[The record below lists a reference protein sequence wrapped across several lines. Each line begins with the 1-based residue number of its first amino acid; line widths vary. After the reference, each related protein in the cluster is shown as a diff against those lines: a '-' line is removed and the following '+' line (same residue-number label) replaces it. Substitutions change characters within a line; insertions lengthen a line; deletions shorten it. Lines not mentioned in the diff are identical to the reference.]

1 LAFSNAAISAA
12 NGVASVPA
20 PNTISVPC
28 APDAA
33 GLALPDVL
41 ELLVDVLEVLLEQA
55 ADTVTIRQAATA
67 SPPLQSLRPMTAS
80 FCTTTERAEPNRGH
94 IPRGVI
100 PAPGFTARC
109 PDRAALVKSRV
120 MTRYLQ
126 VSQEIASN
134 IEAGLLGPGDEL
146 PSIRDAAGRYK
157 TTGSTIARAYR
168 YLADAGVIDVADR
181 RRSRVAA
188 RGDVAARRLLGGHP
202 VLRLAG
208 SDDPGLDI
216 VLRHSEACVV
226 TVGARGSFHGLTRM
240 WRGTADAAAIHLRHR
255 SGGHNSP
262 FARTL
267 LRGRRPAIIHLWRRE
282 QGLLTPAGNPD
293 HITEPGDLRT
303 LQIARRPFGTGTRV
317 LLDRLLT
324 ESGIAPASV
333 TGPEAASHLEVAMS
347 VASGQADTGLGVR
360 AAATALDLGFIPLAW
375 EDFDIVLSGDTLPAA
390 EPLIAALR
398 TPAVQSSIDA
408 LGGYDLS
415 RAGSVEMLA

>member
-1 LAFSNAAISAA
+1 
-12 NGVASVPA
+12 
-20 PNTISVPC
+20 
-28 APDAA
+28 
-33 GLALPDVL
+33 
-41 ELLVDVLEVLLEQA
+41 
-55 ADTVTIRQAATA
+55 
-67 SPPLQSLRPMTAS
+67 
-80 FCTTTERAEPNRGH
+80 
-94 IPRGVI
+94 
-100 PAPGFTARC
+100 
-109 PDRAALVKSRV
+109 

-126 VSQEIASN
+126 VSEQIASD
-134 IEAGLLGPGDEL
+134 IASGLLGAGDEL

-157 TTGSTIARAYR
+157 TTGSTIGRAYR
-168 YLADAGVIDVADR
+168 HLADAGVIEGADR

-188 RGDVAARRLLGGHP
+188 GGDIAARRLLGGYP

-216 VLRHSEACVV
+216 TLRQAGASVA
-226 TVGARGSFHGLTRM
+226 TVGARGSFHGLTRI

-282 QGLLTPAGNPD
+282 QGLLTPEGNPD
-293 HITEPGDLRT
+293 HITGPGDLRA

-317 LLDRLLT
+317 LLDRLLA
-324 ESGIAPASV
+324 EAGIAPASV
-333 TGPEAASHLEVAMS
+333 TGPQAASHLEVAMS

-360 AAATALDLGFIPLAW
+360 AAATAVGLGFVPVIW
-375 EDFDIVLSGDTLPAA
+375 EDFDIVLGGDALPAA

-415 RAGSVEMLA
+415 RAGSVDMLA

>member
-1 LAFSNAAISAA
+1 
-12 NGVASVPA
+12 
-20 PNTISVPC
+20 
-28 APDAA
+28 
-33 GLALPDVL
+33 
-41 ELLVDVLEVLLEQA
+41 
-55 ADTVTIRQAATA
+55 
-67 SPPLQSLRPMTAS
+67 
-80 FCTTTERAEPNRGH
+80 
-94 IPRGVI
+94 VI
-100 PAPGFTARC
+100 
-109 PDRAALVKSRV
+109 
-120 MTRYLQ
+120 
-126 VSQEIASN
+126 E
-134 IEAGLLGPGDEL
+134 
-146 PSIRDAAGRYK
+146 
-157 TTGSTIARAYR
+157 
-168 YLADAGVIDVADR
+168 VADR

-188 RGDVAARRLLGGHP
+188 GGSAAARRLLGGP
-202 VLRLAG
+202 TALRLAG

-216 VLRHSEACVV
+216 VLRHSGAGVV
-226 TVGARGSFHGLTRM
+226 TVGTRGSFHGLTRI

-267 LRGRRPAIIHLWRRE
+267 LHGRRPAIIHLWRRE
-282 QGLLTPAGNPD
+282 QGLLTPAGNPG
-293 HITEPGDLRT
+293 HITGPGDLRD

-324 ESGIAPASV
+324 EAGIAPASV

-360 AAATALDLGFIPLAW
+360 AAATALGLGFVPVTW

-398 TPAVQSSIDA
+398 TPAVQSSIAA